1 MELRER
7 ILKHLELY
15 PSIGF
20 LRLVEDLGLNPMLEE
35 DKSLVYQAVRELE
48 REGLVEFIEEMGVVS
63 YVPWKLGLV
72 EAGYKLLEDRSMD
85 ERRGKR
91 GVVTLVDFFG

>member
-48 REGLVEFIEEMGVVS
+48 REGLVEFIEEMGVVN

-72 EAGYKLLEDRSMD
+72 EAGYKLLEVRLDG
-85 ERRGKR
+85 RRGKK

>member
-20 LRLVEDLGLNPMLEE
+20 LRLVGDLGLDPRLEE

-48 REGLVEFIEEMGVVS
+48 REGLVEFIEEIGVVN

-72 EAGYKLLEDRSMD
+72 EAGYKLLEDRLD
-85 ERRGKR
+85 ERRGKK

>member
-1 MELRER
+1 MKER
-7 ILKHLELY
+7 ILQHLELY

-20 LRLVEDLGLNPMLEE
+20 LRLVGDLGLDPRAEQ
-35 DKSLVYQAVRELE
+35 DKLRVYAVVKELE
-48 REGLVEFIEEMGVVS
+48 REGLVEFIEEIGVVN

-72 EAGYKLLEDRSMD
+72 EAGYKLLEDRLD